1 MMSEIRFVTQN
12 LITHLKEELEQ
23 ANTVYWIS
31 AFAMKSG
38 VQLILLELKQAA
50 NRKADVKILV
60 GDYLAITQP
69 EALRILLE
77 NVPTAQIRMFQS
89 YGQSFHPKA
98 YLFRNR
104 QQNTLI
110 VGSSNLSKSAM
121 TSGIE
126 WSLSVPT
133 PIEDPL
139 FDQAASEF
147 IRMFTH
153 ENTIPVNAE
162 TIAQYEE
169 YYAKQNRAMPLSSV
183 WAKAD
188 EIEVMYGDKN
198 TDQSEII
205 IETVEP
211 YETTLKPRP
220 AQELALKALVES
232 MEEEYDKALA
242 VMATGLGKTY
252 LAAFFAERFKKVLF
266 VAHREEILYQARDS
280 FLHVHNDKKAGLY
293 NASHKEVESDFLFAS
308 VSTLSQDHH
317 LKKFN
322 PEEFDLIVV
331 DEFHHATAPSYMRV
345 IDYFKP
351 RFLLGITATP
361 HRLDNGD
368 VFGICD
374 GNVAI
379 TINFLVAIQQ
389 NWLAPF
395 KYYGVYDDTD
405 YSQLRWVGSG
415 YAEEDL
421 ERVQLREEMAEMI
434 YQEWQSKKQTR
445 TIGFCSSVKQAKFL
459 ATYFAGEGV
468 RAISLDAK
476 SNPHIRKSARQK
488 LNEGELEVIFTVDLF
503 NEGVDIPK
511 VDTLLFVRPTESLAV
526 FTQQIGR
533 GLRLAEGK
541 DHCVIIDLI
550 GNYRNADLKWRVFNP
565 EQNPSE
571 SITRISEGLPDT
583 CEINLD
589 TKVINLVDHLK
600 EKHQLGKEFLLV
612 QDQIIRKELGRRPTY
627 LEFHLNSQ
635 IDSREIENQ
644 YITYFHMLKEK
655 NELTDREI
663 QILSRY
669 NDWFIEIQTTDM
681 KKSYKMVLLKCML
694 TRGVQ
699 DWYKPFK
706 AIQAAA
712 CFYNYLWSKKYRR
725 DKDLSEKQQIDFREY
740 KDKKIATLIQN
751 MPMKHWSGTSNGVV
765 KFEEQI
771 FWVDIDFKDEDLDI
785 VFDWTS
791 QICEYRLHIHFEKK
805 PKKLN

>member
-38 VQLILLELKQAA
+38 VQLVLPELKQAA
-50 NRKADVKILV
+50 NRNADVKILV

-98 YLFRNR
+98 YLFRNA

-126 WSLSVPT
+126 WNLSVPT

-153 ENTIPVNAE
+153 ENTLPVNAE

-188 EIEVMYGDKN
+188 EIEVMYGDKGS
-198 TDQSEII
+198 DQTEVI

-220 AQELALKALVES
+220 AQELALQALEES

-242 VMATGLGKTY
+242 VLATGLGKTY
-252 LAAFFAERFKKVLF
+252 LAAFFADRFKKVLF

-322 PEEFDLIVV
+322 PVEFDLIVV

-345 IDYFKP
+345 INHFTPK
-351 RFLLGITATP
+351 FLLGITATP

-379 TINFLVAIQQ
+379 TINFLDAIQK

-395 KYYGVYDDTD
+395 KYYGVYDETD

-421 ERVQLREEMAEMI
+421 ERVQLREEMVEMI
-434 YQEWQSKKQTR
+434 YREWLSKKQTR

-459 ATYFAGEGV
+459 ASYFSNQGV
-468 RAISLDAK
+468 DAINLDGN
-476 SNPHIRKSARQK
+476 SDPQIRKSARQK
-488 LNEGELEVIFTVDLF
+488 LNDGALEIIFTVDLF

-533 GLRLAEGK
+533 GLRLADGK

-565 EQNPSE
+565 EQPLGAGVTN
-571 SITRISEGLPDT
+571 IREGLPT
-583 CEINLD
+583 ECEIHLD
-589 TKVINLVDHLK
+589 TKVVD
-600 EKHQLGKEFLLV
+600 LV
-612 QDQIIRKELGRRPTY
+612 QHMVQKYRKPKDVLLSHYLEIKKDLGRRPSY
-627 LEFHLNSQ
+627 LEFHLGSA
-635 IDSREIENQ
+635 IDTSSVRRE
-644 YITYFHMLKEK
+644 YGTYFNLLQEA
-655 NELTDREI
+655 EDLTKHEGNLLREY
-663 QILSRY
+663 QA
-669 NDWFIEIQTTDM
+669 WFIEAEKTSMT
-681 KKSYKMVLLKCML
+681 KSYKMTLLHCML
-694 TRGVQ
+694 QRGPAH
-699 DWYKPFK
+699 WYKPTM
-706 AIQAAA
+706 AS
-712 CFYNYLWSKKYRR
+712 C
-725 DKDLSEKQQIDFREY
+725 
-740 KDKKIATLIQN
+740 
-751 MPMKHWSGTSNGVV
+751 
-765 KFEEQI
+765 
-771 FWVDIDFKDEDLDI
+771 
-785 VFDWTS
+785 
-791 QICEYRLHIHFEKK
+791 
-805 PKKLN
+805 